1 MKSPVYLSLL
11 LSFLLSCQYS
21 QSQQSTSLN
30 TTLDSVSYSIG
41 VNVATRIKQEG
52 IKEINAQALA
62 TAVQDVITGNEL
74 KITNSETDRIITQF
88 LNQQRKMI
96 SEATRQE
103 SEKFLELNKS
113 QEGIV
118 VLPSGLQYQVL
129 KEGTGAK
136 PTATN
141 TVKTHYHGT
150 LPDGTVFDSSVDRGI
165 PASFP
170 VNGVI
175 AGWTEALQLMS
186 VGSKWKLFIPA
197 NLAYGDRG
205 GGALIKPGQAL
216 IFEVELLEITK

>member
-62 TAVQDVITGNEL
+62 TAVQDVIAGNEL